1 MTLHAARAPDE
12 HFRTRAPSHP
22 ALPLA
27 LPSVRPLLLAVGALT
42 TVRVP
47 LRGEVAKEELRAATA
62 FYPLVGLLV
71 GAVPALVLLLPLPP
85 VPLATLALL
94 AWVLMTGALHLD
106 GWADCCDAAFAPP
119 LASEAATRE
128 RRLNILKDPRLGTFG
143 VVGLGLLLLGK
154 WTALVYATPIAPLL
168 AAPVARWA
176 MVHALRA
183 HPAAR
188 VDGLGAA
195 IAGHGR
201 LWTATGVLMAV
212 VLPLVG
218 TSGDPLRLAIVVIAG
233 AAAALLLGEWL
244 ARRFG
249 GVTGDVCG
257 ALGEMA
263 ELAALWVFV
272 PWGWN

>member
-1 MTLHAARAPDE
+1 VH
-12 HFRTRAPSHP
+12 RTATFALSHSRTFALSHLPVLP
-22 ALPLA
+22 A
-27 LPSVRPLLLAVGALT
+27 VRPFLLAVATLT
-42 TVRVP
+42 PARVP
-47 LRGEVAKEELRAATA
+47 LRGEAAPEELRAATA

-71 GAVPALVLLLPLPP
+71 GALPALALLLPLPP
-85 VPLATLALL
+85 VPVATAALA
-94 AWVLMTGALHLD
+94 AWVLATGARHLA

-119 LASEAATRE
+119 LASAAATRE
-128 RRLNILKDPRLGTFG
+128 RRLGILRDPRLGTPG
-143 VVGLGLLLLGK
+143 VVGVALLLLAK

-188 VDGLGAA
+188 VDATGAA
-195 IAGHGR
+195 VAGYGR

-218 TSGDPLRLAIVVIAG
+218 TSGDPLRLAGVVIAG
-233 AAAALLLGEWL
+233 AAAALLAGEWL
-244 ARRFG
+244 SRRFG
-249 GVTGDVCG
+249 GVSGAVCG
-257 ALGEMA
+257 ALAEAA

-272 PWGWN
+272 PWGYA

>member
-1 MTLHAARAPDE
+1 MNRA
-12 HFRTRAPSHP
+12 
-22 ALPLA
+22 LA
-27 LPSVRPLLLAVGALT
+27 LLRPFLLAVGTLT

-47 LRGEVAKEELRAATA
+47 LRGDVQKEELRAATA

-71 GAVPALVLLLPLPP
+71 GAVPAAVLLLPLPP
-85 VPLATLALL
+85 VPAATLALV
-94 AWVLMTGALHLD
+94 AWVGITGALHLD

-119 LASEAATRE
+119 LASAAATRE
-128 RRLNILKDPRLGTFG
+128 RRLGILKDPRLGTWG
-143 VVGLGLLLLGK
+143 VLGIVLLLLAK
-154 WTALVYATPIAPLL
+154 WTALLYATPIAPLL
-168 AAPVARWA
+168 AAPTARWA

-212 VLPLVG
+212 VLPLIG
-218 TSGDPLRLAIVVIAG
+218 TSSDPLRLAVVVIAG
-233 AAAALLLGEWL
+233 AAAALLAGEWL

-257 ALGEMA
+257 ALGELA
-263 ELAALWVFV
+263 EVAALWVFV
-272 PWGWN
+272 PWGYG